1 MKFKNLRNWHY
12 KPISSIT
19 ETITDYVANGSFATL
34 KENTEYVDNS
44 NFILI
49 RLVDYKNNFNGEFK
63 YITKKSYEFLDKTKL
78 FGGEIIISNV
88 GANAGTVFKTPYLKY
103 KMSLG
108 PNSILLKTKENDK
121 FYYYWFKSIYGQFSL
136 ESIKTGSAQ
145 PKFNKTDFRK
155 LLVPVPNILEQ
166 NRISN
171 ILNNLD
177 KKIEVNNKIIANLE
191 EQAQAIFKSWF
202 VDFEPFQDGNFVES
216 ELGMIPEGWEVKKL
230 KEIFEFKKGR
240 KPKVLHEKIKD
251 NYIPYLVKGVIDGS
265 ENPKFTNEGKIVIID
280 KLDTFMLM
288 DGANS
293 GNIYYGFKG
302 ALGSTFS
309 LLETKDKKYDDILY
323 WFLKTNEP
331 IIKNQNT
338 GSAIPHANK
347 SFIYSM
353 NIAVPDNSKND
364 KISKVLRDFRRKII
378 YNNEEN
384 KKLAEIRDALL
395 PKLMSGEI
403 DVSNIKIKGEEVKN
417 E

>member
-1 MKFKNLRNWHY
+1 MEFKEYKLQDICKVVDSLHKTPSYENKGVPMIRVTDLKDGYFSIPNEVKLVSQEAFSEFSKKHIPEFNDILMSRVGSYGITSIIKTREKFCLGQNTVVITDFSEEVLSEY
-12 KPISSIT
+12 LFYYLISSYGKELIEKNVSGST
-19 ETITDYVANGSFATL
+19 QKTISL
-34 KENTEYVDNS
+34 KS
-44 NFILI
+44 I
-49 RLVDYKNNFNGEFK
+49 NNFNILLPE
-63 YITKKSYEFLDKTKL
+63 KSY
-78 FGGEIIISNV
+78 
-88 GANAGTVFKTPYLKY
+88 
-103 KMSLG
+103 
-108 PNSILLKTKENDK
+108 
-121 FYYYWFKSIYGQFSL
+121 Q
-136 ESIKTGSAQ
+136 
-145 PKFNKTDFRK
+145 NK
-155 LLVPVPNILEQ
+155 VINIL
-166 NRISN
+166 SSFY
-171 ILNNLD
+171 

-240 KPKVLHEKIKD
+240 KPKVLHEKIEEK
-251 NYIPYLVKGVIDGS
+251 YIPYLVKGVIDGS
-265 ENPKFTNEGKIVIID
+265 EIPKFTNEEKIVKID
-280 KLDTFMLM
+280 GLDAFMLM

-309 LLETKDKKYDDILY
+309 LLETRDKKYDDILY
-323 WFLKTNEP
+323 WFLKINEK

-347 SFIYSM
+347 DFIYSM
-353 NIAVPDNSKND
+353 NIAVPDNCKND

-384 KKLAEIRDALL
+384 KKLAGIRDALL

>member
-1 MKFKNLRNWHY
+1 MKFKKNKLKEFANVNMGQSPRSEFYNTKGEGMPFLQGVRTFGEVYPYIDTFTTKAHKIAEKGEILFTVRAPVGDVNICPEKICIGRGLASISSENNIFLYYLLRNSKKKFNNVSTGTIY
-12 KPISSIT
+12 SSI
-19 ETITDYVANGSFATL
+19 NK
-34 KENTEYVDNS
+34 KELENLEFMIPNNVDC
-44 NFILI
+44 
-49 RLVDYKNNFNGEFK
+49 
-63 YITKKSYEFLDKTKL
+63 
-78 FGGEIIISNV
+78 
-88 GANAGTVFKTPYLKY
+88 
-103 KMSLG
+103 
-108 PNSILLKTKENDK
+108 
-121 FYYYWFKSIYGQFSL
+121 
-136 ESIKTGSAQ
+136 IKIA
-145 PKFNKTDFRK
+145 
-155 LLVPVPNILEQ
+155 NILF
-166 NRISN
+166 S
-171 ILNNLD
+171 LD
-177 KKIEVNNKIIANLE
+177 KKIEVNNKIIDNLE
-191 EQAQAIFKSWF
+191 KQAQAIFKSWF
-202 VDFEPFQDGNFVES
+202 IDFEPFQDGNFVES

-230 KEIFEFKKGR
+230 KELFEFKKGR
-240 KPKVLHEKIKD
+240 KPKALHEKFEK
-251 NYIPYLVKGVIDGS
+251 NFIPYQVKGVIDGS
-265 ENPKFTNEGKIVIID
+265 ENPKFTNEKKIVKID
-280 KLDTFMLM
+280 ELDTFMLM

-309 LLETKDKKYDDILY
+309 LLETKDKKHDDILY

-347 SFIYSM
+347 DFIYSM
-353 NIAVPDNSKND
+353 NIAVPYNCKND

>member
-1 MKFKNLRNWHY
+1 
-12 KPISSIT
+12 
-19 ETITDYVANGSFATL
+19 
-34 KENTEYVDNS
+34 
-44 NFILI
+44 
-49 RLVDYKNNFNGEFK
+49 
-63 YITKKSYEFLDKTKL
+63 
-78 FGGEIIISNV
+78 
-88 GANAGTVFKTPYLKY
+88 
-103 KMSLG
+103 MSLG

-202 VDFEPFQDGNFVES
+202 VDFESFQDGNFVES

-230 KEIFEFKKGR
+230 KEIFEFKKRR